1 MKTFLI
7 TITSIIFSVS
17 AGTASAHGDI
27 GSVGAGVGA
36 SYGFVGAS
44 FDKSFTK
51 NLYGSVGLGSAGDDL
66 GYNVGLRYYL
76 QEAEKTWRP
85 RLVLNY
91 GTNGVI
97 STQTCFFSSCSE
109 EEYESF
115 EGWSIG
121 VGQSV
126 GFGSNQK
133 HGFEFDLLFI
143 ADDGGLA
150 DRVDELEDEGFD
162 ADDGFGKVYFSIGYR
177 FSF

>member
-1 MKTFLI
+1 MLRQ
-7 TITSIIFSVS
+7 
-17 AGTASAHGDI
+17 
-27 GSVGAGVGA
+27 
-36 SYGFVGAS
+36 
-44 FDKSFTK
+44 TK

-76 QEAEKTWRP
+76 DEAENVWRP

-97 STQTCFFSSCSE
+97 STQTCFFSSCSD

-150 DRVDELEDEGFD
+150 DRIDELEDEGFD
-162 ADDGFGKVYFSIGYR
+162 ADDGFGKIYFSIGYR
-177 FSF
+177 FRF